1 MENFTFYSPT
11 EFVFGRGTQEKT
23 GELVKRY
30 GGSRVLLVSG
40 GQSAERSG
48 LLPEVRRS
56 LADAGITVVEQ
67 KGIQPNPVA
76 VKVYEGIDLARA
88 EKIDFILAV
97 GGGSVIDSAKAVAL
111 GAVYDGDFWDFYSGK
126 ATPAKALPVGV
137 VLTIPAAGSEG
148 SGNSVI
154 TKFDE
159 KGRHKISVRYPMVL
173 RPRFAVMNPELTMTL
188 PPFQTAC
195 GIVDMLSHIFERYF
209 SNTPDCQVTDSI
221 AEALMRSIMA
231 EALRLFA
238 NPDDYQPRAN
248 IMWAAT
254 LAHNGLCGT
263 GKQEDWASHRL
274 EHEVSAFHDVAHG
287 AGLAVIVPPWMTFV
301 SRSNPAKVESFAT
314 NVLGINSE
322 GKSSAELCRLAVEA
336 LKGFYH
342 TLGLT
347 TSLRELIG
355 GEPDIDV
362 LVDSLR
368 GNMGDTLGFYVPLS
382 MADCAEIYRL
392 AL

>member
-287 AGLAVIVPPWMTFV
+287 AGLAVIVPAWMTFV

>member
-11 EFVFGRGTQEKT
+11 EFVFGKDTESQT
-23 GELVKRY
+23 GSLVRRY
-30 GGSRVLLVSG
+30 GGTKVLVVCG
-40 GQSAERSG
+40 GSSARRSG
-48 LLPEVRRS
+48 LLDRICSS
-56 LADAGITVVEQ
+56 LTAAGIGYVLQE
-67 KGIQPNPVA
+67 GIKPNPMA
-76 VKVYEGIDLARA
+76 DRVYEGIGIVRR
-88 EKIDFILAV
+88 EGIDFLLAV

-126 ATPAKALPVGV
+126 ATPQKALPVGV

-173 RPRFAVMNPELTMTL
+173 RPRFAVMDPCLTMTL
-188 PPFQTAC
+188 PWFQTAC
-195 GIVDMLSHIFERYF
+195 GITDMLSHIFERYF
-209 SNTPDCQVTDSI
+209 SNTKDCDVTDAL
-221 AEALMRSIMA
+221 AEALMRTTIA
-231 EALRLFA
+231 EALKLKE
-238 NPDDYQPRAN
+238 NPGSYEARAN
-248 IMWAAT
+248 IMWAST
-254 LAHNGLCGT
+254 LAHNGLCGN
-263 GKQEDWASHRL
+263 GKVEDWASHRL

-287 AGLAVIVPPWMTFV
+287 AGLAVVTPAWMTFV
-301 SRSNPAKVESFAT
+301 ARHNPAQIVKFAV
-314 NVLGINSE
+314 NVLGISHE
-322 GKSSAELCRLAVEA
+322 GKTDEELCRLAVEA

-355 GEPDIDV
+355 GEPDIDT
-362 LVDSLR
+362 LVESLR